1 MFWGFPLLFVK
12 VCFSQKI
19 GARGSENN
27 SFKNLA
33 TFNQLHSPREKVV
46 FERRVRREYWEEMG

>member
-19 GARGSENN
+19 GARGSET
-27 SFKNLA
+27 

-46 FERRVRREYWEEMG
+46 FERGVRREYWEEMG